1 LTKYSIF
8 ILWNFNASMK
18 IVLLGIQENTANLWP
33 RKKSEDDKIEIH
45 ICKFVCLELTVA
57 ILACKILSSNQL

>member
-1 LTKYSIF
+1 
-8 ILWNFNASMK
+8 MK